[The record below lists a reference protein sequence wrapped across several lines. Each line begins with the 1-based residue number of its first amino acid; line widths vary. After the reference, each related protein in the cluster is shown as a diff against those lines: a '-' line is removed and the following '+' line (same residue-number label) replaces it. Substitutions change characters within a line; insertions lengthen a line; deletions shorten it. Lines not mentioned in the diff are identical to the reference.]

1 MTLREKQS
9 AFCLALA
16 KLILWAYARGYELT
30 LADGN
35 IDPLRKVRLPGG
47 VVVTGCRDL
56 VHKET
61 GLHYKRLAQDLNLF
75 IEGKFIADGNHPAW
89 LEIGARWESMDPL
102 AAWGGRFRDANHFS
116 FRHGGAA

>member
-9 AFCLALA
+9 AFFLAIA
-16 KLILWAYARGYELT
+16 KLIVWAFGQGYELT

-35 IDPLRKVRLPGG
+35 IDPLRRVRLPGG
-47 VVVTGCRDL
+47 VTVSGARDL

-75 IEGKFIADGNHPAW
+75 IDGVWISDGGHPAW
-89 LEIGARWESMDPL
+89 TKIGVHWEAQSPL

>member
-16 KLILWAYARGYELT
+16 KLIVWAYGQGYELT

-35 IDPLRKVRLPGG
+35 VDPIRKVRLPGG
-47 VVVTGCRDL
+47 VVVHGCRDL

-75 IEGKFIADGNHPAW
+75 IGGEFIADGGHPAW
-89 LEIGARWESMDPL
+89 TALGVRWEGMHPL
-102 AAWGGRFRDANHFS
+102 ARWGGRFRDSNHLS
-116 FRHGGAA
+116 FFHGGHA